1 MFIEVSQNVA
11 KFGIHAG
18 LLRNAS
24 TIFDTVLNSAEKT
37 EESEELFV
45 AAESTTKTILA
56 DRIAWYPA
64 TQHPLRTYTDTLPSA
79 SELVKDVPWEMLFS
93 TYIFAEKHGI
103 PRLQN
108 TIIDAVIQKV
118 NAGALF
124 PNQTVLNPL

>member
-56 DRIAWYPA
+56 GD
-64 TQHPLRTYTDTLPSA
+64 
-79 SELVKDVPWEMLFS
+79 
-93 TYIFAEKHGI
+93 
-103 PRLQN
+103 
-108 TIIDAVIQKV
+108 
-118 NAGALF
+118 
-124 PNQTVLNPL
+124 NPLVFQRLINGCALRVSLGTICKPWALRSLQIA